1 MPPRC
6 EIDADLLI
14 EALTRP
20 LDGEAHLDPDSGEV
34 FLGDV
39 FDEEDEER
47 ESERDDLI
55 TITRVETGDEYARMV
70 EFAEGV
76 SEDDVREQLMLAL
89 DGRGAFGR
97 FRTVLARYPDL
108 AAEWERQR
116 RAWLLEEARAW
127 LEALGIDA
135 VLVRNTPEPP
145 PAPSPA
151 PKAALRIGLL
161 DLLLLG
167 APEGRTELLEG
178 QVYRVFDAATPEEA
192 RRVFK
197 NAARDLCE
205 FHGTAWRNRYIE
217 GRDDY
222 AIDRAQLRVA
232 GRHIELAIAVTPEL
246 WRRFGG

>member
-1 MPPRC
+1 VPPRC

-47 ESERDDLI
+47 ESQRDDLI

-70 EFAEGV
+70 EFA
-76 SEDDVREQLMLAL
+76 D
-89 DGRGAFGR
+89 
-97 FRTVLARYPDL
+97 
-108 AAEWERQR
+108 
-116 RAWLLEEARAW
+116 
-127 LEALGIDA
+127 
-135 VLVRNTPEPP
+135 
-145 PAPSPA
+145 
-151 PKAALRIGLL
+151 
-161 DLLLLG
+161 
-167 APEGRTELLEG
+167 
-178 QVYRVFDAATPEEA
+178 
-192 RRVFK
+192 
-197 NAARDLCE
+197 
-205 FHGTAWRNRYIE
+205 
-217 GRDDY
+217 